1 MFSGFTAT
9 RVPTD
14 GATIDVVHAGSG
26 PAVLLLHGFPQTKA
40 MWSRVAEDLA
50 ADHTVVALDL
60 RGYGDSSRPADGE
73 DHAGHSFRAMAA
85 DAVAVMTALGHE
97 RFTVL
102 GHDRGARV
110 THRLCLDHPEQVER
124 AAVLDVLPTRHVLAT
139 TDRVVAQ
146 AYYHWFFLTQPEPLP
161 ETLVGSDPGWYLDW
175 CLASMAGGGT
185 GMTDAARAEYRRAA
199 QLPGSVHAWCEDY
212 RAAASVDQV
221 HDEADAAAGRVV
233 TVPLLV
239 LWGTRGLVGLHSPD
253 GADPLEVWRRCADD
267 VRGHVVEGGHFLV
280 EDNHD
285 DTLAALRAFLAEG
298 GPAAAGG

>member
-1 MFSGFTAT
+1 MFPGATRT

-40 MWSRVAEDLA
+40 MWAAVAADLA
-50 ADHTVVALDL
+50 TDHAVVAMDL

-110 THRLCLDHPEQVER
+110 THRLCLDHPERVR
-124 AAVLDVLPTRHVLAT
+124 AAAVLDVLPTRHVLAT
-139 TDRVVAQ
+139 ADRVVAQ

-161 ETLVGSDPGWYLDW
+161 ETLIGADPVWYLDY
-175 CLASMAGGGT
+175 CLAAMGGGARGT
-185 GMTDAARAEYRRAA
+185 TDAAVAEYRRAA
-199 QLPGSVHAWCEDY
+199 ALPGTVHAWCEDY
-212 RAAASVDQV
+212 RAAASVDQA
-221 HDEADAAAGRVV
+221 HDDADAAAGRVV
-233 TVPLLV
+233 EVPLLV
-239 LWGTRGLVGLHSPD
+239 LWGTQGLVGGYSPD
-253 GADPLEVWRRCADD
+253 GADPLEVWRRCASD
-267 VRGHVVEGGHFLV
+267 VRGRSVEAGHFLV
-280 EDNHD
+280 EDAPA
-285 DTLAALRAFLAEG
+285 DTLAALRELLAET
-298 GPAAAGG
+298 AG